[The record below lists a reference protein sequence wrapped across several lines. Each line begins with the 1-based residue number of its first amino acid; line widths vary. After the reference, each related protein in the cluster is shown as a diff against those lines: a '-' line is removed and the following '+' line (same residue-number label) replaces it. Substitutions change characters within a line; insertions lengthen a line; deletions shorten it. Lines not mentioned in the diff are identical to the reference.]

1 MNELRPCPFC
11 GNKDIRIVKIGDR
24 AFGECF
30 VCGALSRERKIPCG
44 LNLRDC
50 QEMAAIYWNKR
61 PIEDVLN
68 KRIRELEAEL
78 LQMKQEKGEE

>member
-1 MNELRPCPFC
+1 MLCLRSVEQ
-11 GNKDIRIVKIGDR
+11 GAKDT
-24 AFGECF
+24 
-30 VCGALSRERKIPCG
+30 LW

-78 LQMKQEKGEE
+78 LQMKQEIGEE